1 MSSLCALVRIF
12 LLRNFCSVLIQAH
25 AHMQYTLT
33 CTVVL
38 IQQLNVYSNQLQSSG
53 GQRCE
58 GLTSGR
64 NQRKGKKKDE
74 RQEMRGRDPV
84 LQISLMLHTKTKR
97 ESSHCR
103 FNIGYH
109 IFPRMPLTDVSYEF
123 THEFLSELAVAHSS
137 LCGLP
142 CATGGRG
149 NPSIQISLARDKPRP
164 QRLPCC
170 LPSYDLISCPVC
182 MHFNRNLVSKH
193 ISHLVQN

>member
-1 MSSLCALVRIF
+1 MYIPIS
-12 LLRNFCSVLIQAH
+12 
-25 AHMQYTLT
+25 
-33 CTVVL
+33 
-38 IQQLNVYSNQLQSSG
+38 YSPREDRDVKAWQVG
-53 GQRCE
+53 E
-58 GLTSGR
+58 IKE
-64 NQRKGKKKDE
+64 KGKKKDE

-149 NPSIQISLARDKPRP
+149 NPSIQISLARDKPWP

-170 LPSYDLISCPVC
+170 LPSYDLLHHVLSACTSIEIL
-182 MHFNRNLVSKH
+182 FQNIFH
-193 ISHLVQN
+193 IWFKIKMIIN